1 LKERRDER
9 VEREKVERGCDVVT
23 IGAKNER
30 GEKEDRV

>member
-1 LKERRDER
+1 MKKRGDEK
-9 VEREKVERGCDVVT
+9 VEREKVEKGHDVVT